1 MTTSEHAK
9 KSYQYHLRFW
19 DAQTGT
25 KRADT
30 ESLSGTFPQV
40 KYVGSSAVIS
50 TDRQD
55 ILRVWDTSD
64 SSQVAFFRCPGAIGW
79 YPAVTANGGRLFTA
93 DRRIAVWDTES
104 GQWSNKPNSHYSDI
118 RSVALVD
125 GNRLVSGGTDGV
137 ALWDRRTSGLQ
148 CSHRAGPYL
157 AVSRDGKLVAS
168 SNLLNGT
175 ALWEVATAEV
185 VDVIEVHDDA
195 ADRTFGLGVVTAL
208 DFSPDDKLLASGGQ
222 DGAVCVWSLDKHE
235 VAARLDIKPTERD
248 RRMEDELER
257 LVGWESLA
265 GWPKNGT
272 VVTRVKFSADG
283 KWLGFGTMGGD
294 IELIN
299 TATWK
304 RQVPIPVSGCLFFAP
319 FDFDPRRRGVVVPGI
334 ADRPPTGEAE
344 SPLECATLRLW
355 DIAGRRAVWTSKPTK
370 AFWCI
375 GCSPDGT
382 LIATSAT
389 NDGDVIRL
397 WSAENGAE
405 VGQLKGHTDAV
416 RAFAFTPDGAT
427 LYSGSQDTMILAWDL
442 KPFQQKVK

>member
-1 MTTSEHAK
+1 MRSLADSGRCSGRATRRWIAAYESHYGINSSHVWLWDATTRKLAHSAEYDTELGGLDFSPDSKHLAICGRGLLAIRSVETLGVETETDDIDGNLCSICYSPDGKTLVTGIDASEHAK
-9 KSYQYHLRFW
+9 KSYHYHLRFW

-137 ALWDRRTSGLQ
+137 AVWDRRTSGLQ
-148 CSHRAGPYL
+148 GSHRAGPYL
-157 AVSRDGKLVAS
+157 AVSRNGKLVAS

-195 ADRTFGLGVVTAL
+195 ADRAFGMGVVTAL

-222 DGAVCVWSLDKHE
+222 DGAVCVWSLDKKE
-235 VAARLDIKPTERD
+235 VAARLDIKPTERE
-248 RRMEDELER
+248 RRMGGRAER

-265 GWPKNGT
+265 GWPKNRT
-272 VVTRVKFSADG
+272 VVTRVKFSPDG

-304 RQVPIPVSGCLFFAP
+304 RQVPIPVSGCL
-319 FDFDPRRRGVVVPGI
+319 
-334 ADRPPTGEAE
+334 
-344 SPLECATLRLW
+344 SCCLRLRPAAAW
-355 DIAGRRAVWTSKPTK
+355 RCRSGHRR
-370 AFWCI
+370 
-375 GCSPDGT
+375 
-382 LIATSAT
+382 
-389 NDGDVIRL
+389 
-397 WSAENGAE
+397 
-405 VGQLKGHTDAV
+405 
-416 RAFAFTPDGAT
+416 
-427 LYSGSQDTMILAWDL
+427 
-442 KPFQQKVK
+442 